1 MVKRQPCVVRVL
13 FLYFLISFSPSSC
26 LQQTVGNVLLSTAST
41 AYPRMHNRAMNAV
54 RHQEQGTEHGQAF
67 LSQLLDLLLF
77 VADVECASDG
87 SVSYQDDQALDR
99 DESLDTMDYDDALSK
114 LKNLLLFVYG
124 GGAQDKQPFEDR
136 HVPHQ
141 RKRRRAQDNFG
152 HSLLKHQASP
162 TSERSVSLRWA
173 HTLTSSKAH
182 SPSTC
187 QTMTSTLGWS
197 LVENM
202 DRKLERTYLR
212 VNMHGLTAERE
223 NMATDFDGILGSIM
237 SSIIDDRMDRE
248 SDSEP
253 DKD

>member
-1 MVKRQPCVVRVL
+1 MVKRQVCVARAL
-13 FLYFLISFSPSSC
+13 FLYFIIPFSPSSC

-41 AYPRMHNRAMNAV
+41 AYPRMQNRAMNAV

-77 VADVECASDG
+77 VADVDSECASDG
-87 SVSYQDDQALDR
+87 RVSYQDDQALDR

-114 LKNLLLFVYG
+114 LRNLLLFVYG
-124 GGAQDKQPFEDR
+124 GGAQDTQPYEDR

-141 RKRRRAQDNFG
+141 RKRRHTQQNFRI
-152 HSLLKHQASP
+152 A

-173 HTLTSSKAH
+173 HTLTSSGAH
-182 SPSTC
+182 SPSAC
-187 QTMTSTLGWS
+187 QAMTSTLGWS
-197 LVENM
+197 LAENVA
-202 DRKLERTYLR
+202 RELARTYLR

-223 NMATDFDGILGSIM
+223 NMATDFDGILDSIM
-237 SSIIDDRMDRE
+237 SSIIDDRMDGE

-253 DKD
+253 GKD